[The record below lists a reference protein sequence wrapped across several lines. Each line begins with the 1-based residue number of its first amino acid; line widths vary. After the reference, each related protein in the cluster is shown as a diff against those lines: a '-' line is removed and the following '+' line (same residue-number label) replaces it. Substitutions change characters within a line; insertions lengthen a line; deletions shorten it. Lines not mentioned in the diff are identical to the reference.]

1 MQEWGLLKKIYLY
14 KIFPILYRSISDVK
28 FHCTSNSKRH
38 ALQAKPVPGD
48 MAQRIMAEK
57 NEVRGWHFWV
67 WMKEILSINTGT
79 CLLLTVELV
88 SKELNHLAAILHVYA
103 GGLIFMK

>member
-1 MQEWGLLKKIYLY
+1 M
-14 KIFPILYRSISDVK
+14 SDVK

-57 NEVRGWHFWV
+57 NEVRG
-67 WMKEILSINTGT
+67 
-79 CLLLTVELV
+79 
-88 SKELNHLAAILHVYA
+88 
-103 GGLIFMK
+103 